1 MRLAQEARRI
11 AAQHQFL
18 DALEATTLRVLEQ
31 GDAHQMADAIQSF
44 ESALLA
50 HFGIEEKVQFPAL
63 HGLDPRFDAE
73 LTELVRSHERFR
85 SEVRTLCAQVGGR
98 GPNGGRPELLSEFG
112 RLVVA
117 LRGHEE
123 REEKLLAEASRS
135 D

>member
-18 DALEATTLRVLEQ
+18 DALEASTLRVLER
-31 GDAHQMADAIQSF
+31 GDAHQMGDAMQSF

-50 HFGIEEKVQFPAL
+50 HFHIEETVQFPAL
-63 HGLDPRFDAE
+63 HGLDARFDAE
-73 LTELVRSHERFR
+73 LADLVRLHEQFR
-85 SEVRTLCAQVGGR
+85 TAVRELRGRAAGR
-98 GPNGGRPELLSEFG
+98 GADGARPELLSDFG

-123 REEKLLAEASRS
+123 REEKLLAEAGRP